1 MPKLMEYQDIINGKP
16 IHIATVTPDGNP
28 NLAVASDVL
37 VLDDRHLLI
46 SVNEMT
52 HTQEN
57 IKANP
62 KVVVTAFD
70 KDWKGVRLFCTASF
84 YTNGEYYDMCKR
96 KFFANGEVTPFGATE
111 PKGAIVVKVAEIK
124 EFI

>member
-1 MPKLMEYQDIINGKP
+1 MPKLIEYQDIINGKP
-16 IHIATVTPDGNP
+16 IHIATVTPGGDP

-62 KVVVTAFD
+62 KVAITAFD
-70 KDWKGVRLFCTASF
+70 KDWKGVRLFGTANF
-84 YTNGEYYDMCKR
+84 YANGEYYDICKQ

-111 PKGAIVVKVAEIK
+111 PKGALVVEAVEIK
-124 EFI
+124 EFV